1 MEPLLYVCLA
11 MVVLTVGR
19 IKIVEVGFGRRLKV
33 FNFAV
38 IDNRNVDPGRH
49 SEQLNHTL
57 QVRGFEAKDAIIA
70 AGGGNAEHSEN
81 QTCWCV
87 RVGRGCGGF
96 VGRLHGELFDEPRRK
111 KSENGFDRG
120 AGDSRRV
127 R

>member
-81 QTCWCV
+81 QTSWCV
-87 RVGRGCGGF
+87 RSEEHTSELQSQFHLVC
-96 VGRLHGELFDEPRRK
+96 RLLLEKK
-111 KSENGFDRG
+111 KSKRKI
-120 AGDSRRV
+120 
-127 R
+127 